1 MKYIILFVILVV
13 ALGGDDEAKTDAVE
27 ATEPVVEV
35 KSYKRRC
42 FHPYDGSSL
51 QLERLIKGSLKD
63 PDSYQH
69 IGTDI
74 LGDHPEIEGAKIIQ
88 MDYRAKNSFG
98 GYVADRYYAI
108 QNTEDCRL
116 LGVEQHK

>member
-42 FHPYDGSSL
+42 FHPYDGASL

-69 IGTDI
+69 ISV
-74 LGDHPEIEGAKIIQ
+74 
-88 MDYRAKNSFG
+88 YR
-98 GYVADRYYAI
+98 
-108 QNTEDCRL
+108 
-116 LGVEQHK
+116 